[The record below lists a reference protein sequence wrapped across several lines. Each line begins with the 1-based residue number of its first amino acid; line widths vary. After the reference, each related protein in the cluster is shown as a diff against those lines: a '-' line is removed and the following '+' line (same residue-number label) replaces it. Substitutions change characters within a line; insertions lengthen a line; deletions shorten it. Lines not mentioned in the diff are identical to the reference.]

1 MNVALITGHF
11 PPMRGGGIA
20 EWAFGIAKE
29 LPNLGYKTSVY
40 ARHRKD
46 LDLETHRDENFEI
59 YPMYGRN
66 WHEFHRFYSAY
77 YMWKILRKN
86 NDTIFIATTWEMAK
100 PFNFL

>member
-1 MNVALITGHF
+1 
-11 PPMRGGGIA
+11 MRGGGIA

-59 YPMYGRN
+59 YLHLSFSRERSSY
-66 WHEFHRFYSAY
+66 FCVSVS
-77 YMWKILRKN
+77 
-86 NDTIFIATTWEMAK
+86 
-100 PFNFL
+100 

>member
-1 MNVALITGHF
+1 
-11 PPMRGGGIA
+11 MRGGGIA

-59 YPMYGRN
+59 DF
-66 WHEFHRFYSAY
+66 E
-77 YMWKILRKN
+77 KLV
-86 NDTIFIATTWEMAK
+86 
-100 PFNFL
+100 